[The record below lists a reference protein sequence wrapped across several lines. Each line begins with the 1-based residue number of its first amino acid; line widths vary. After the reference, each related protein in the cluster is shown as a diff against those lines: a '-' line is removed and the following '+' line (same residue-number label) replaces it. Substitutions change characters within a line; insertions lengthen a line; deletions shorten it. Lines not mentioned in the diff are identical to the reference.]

1 MANLPVLRDVLCSDL
16 PPAAG
21 GGTRCCSVTGRNLA
35 LGLGAGHMSF
45 PMITMTRFL
54 QNGCKFGNRWLCNP
68 APVTP
73 TELLWAVCGTKSQL
87 KRYFGKFY

>member
-21 GGTRCCSVTGRNLA
+21 GGTRCCRNLA

-73 TELLWAVCGTKSQL
+73 TEPPWAVCGTKFQL